1 MKLARVRTVGAEI
14 PVIVSDEGTLLDLS
28 DHTDDIDSE
37 FFASGGLV
45 RVRDLDL
52 ETLRPVDG
60 THVSSCV
67 ARPGL
72 VLCIG
77 LNYADHAE
85 ETGLE
90 IPEEPILFQKATN
103 TVTGPNDPIIIPKRS
118 VKTDWEVE
126 LGVVVGS
133 TARYLEDEAAGW
145 AAIAGYAISND
156 VSERA
161 FQIERGGQWT
171 KGKSSESFNPLGPW
185 LVTKDEIPDPMNLA
199 MRTTVNGEVMQD
211 GNTRTM
217 IFHPGYVL
225 WYVSQFMVLEP
236 GDLINTGT
244 PPGVGLGMDP
254 PRYLTA
260 GDVVEISIDG
270 LGTQRQV
277 CQDAR

>member
-1 MKLARVRTVGAEI
+1 MKLARVRAAGAEL
-14 PVIVSDEGTLLDLS
+14 PVVVSDEGTLLDLS
-28 DHTDDIDSE
+28 DHTDDIDSK
-37 FFASGGLV
+37 FFASGGLD
-45 RVRDLDL
+45 RVRDLDP
-52 ETLRPVDG
+52 ETLRPLEARRL
-60 THVSSCV
+60 SSCV

-90 IPEEPILFQKATN
+90 IPKEPILFQKATN
-103 TVTGPNDPIIIPKRS
+103 TVTGPNDPIIIPRHS

-185 LVTKDEIPDPMNLA
+185 LVTTDEIPDPMNLA
-199 MRTTVNGEVMQD
+199 MRTTVNGEVMQN

-217 IFHPGYVL
+217 IFSPGYVL

-270 LGTQRQV
+270 LGTQRQI